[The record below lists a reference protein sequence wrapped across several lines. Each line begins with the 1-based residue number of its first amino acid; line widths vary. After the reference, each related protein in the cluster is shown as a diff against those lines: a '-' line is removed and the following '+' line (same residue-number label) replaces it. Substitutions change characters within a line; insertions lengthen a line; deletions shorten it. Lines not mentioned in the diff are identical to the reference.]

1 MRPTRNREREMKKLF
16 FTIVALSLLAGLSTI
31 TAENNDKVLIPCQ
44 DESLILNFDVTA
56 SRYIK
61 RDTYACTSKE
71 AYDEMIRACV
81 DDDMDHLKRMVLRGT
96 LVVLTKGTRIDVIKR
111 VSLGVYKVQVL
122 SGPYVDAYLF
132 VDVESISN

>member
-1 MRPTRNREREMKKLF
+1 MKKLF